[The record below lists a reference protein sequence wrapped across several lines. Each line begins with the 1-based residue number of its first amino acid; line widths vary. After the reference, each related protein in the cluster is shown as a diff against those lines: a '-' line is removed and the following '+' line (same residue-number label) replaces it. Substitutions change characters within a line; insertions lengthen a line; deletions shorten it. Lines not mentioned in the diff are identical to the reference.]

1 HGSGSPEPYDDMR
14 TNHVGDF
21 IRGPPL
27 TYHVVACA
35 RSCVME
41 SLTPLLS
48 DTELRDELKRLG
60 FNPGPITESTRSVY
74 LKKLLKL
81 QSESKS
87 KPVRETVSSRERS
100 TRLARNSPAKVDTKS
115 SSNHQR
121 IDPEVRLFPLS
132 VRPVDSPGVSRAG
145 NTPNGVTTS
154 RSDVTTT
161 VLPTNGPTVNP
172 TPRSSTSSRLSLG
185 RLPAPTFSSLA
196 TPSSSTRPDT
206 FRTPRV
212 PGDTHYLSRDV
223 TPQRAA
229 GHTPTRKT
237 YIYYKGGQSSESETD
252 EEPGER
258 PSPFASTMSR
268 VTGWL
273 RGGEKQK
280 GSSTPLTFGRFVKP
294 RLSWDPRDEGHIQ
307 ISDTDHSDA
316 EILQRDPLTRRY
328 RSSMGGP
335 LDKGTVTSTSLL
347 FTPPRSTEK
356 VSSPTL
362 RSVFSIMSDDQ
373 DGDIGNRRFGPTKEP
388 YQRQYPQLDSTSR
401 MGRLISCV
409 ATHVPNLILVC
420 GVVAICVL
428 ALSYIILRDH
438 HGEVGKL
445 ADLQK
450 IVCGSPAKPGKEHS
464 LETMGCLHQG
474 DLDEALPVLGIAYD
488 ILSRYAGEY
497 HCGTTKLDS
506 PRMSSSAA
514 MRLVEHEWQTH
525 TAPSDHEVSFPNI
538 WRNVLFVVIHVGRVH
553 FKLVAYDL
561 YGNELDPK
569 SKPTPGPNDVVQ
581 LESIQPFFSGLCRM
595 RFWVSWLAQMC
606 VTVFW
611 IVMTLVL
618 VIGILFL
625 LRWIRQKRLRMLEQK
640 TARIRDLVAEVVH
653 LLQQQLRDNEVDPD
667 QPPYVPVFA
676 LRDSLRQK
684 HQDLAQL
691 WPEVVRY
698 VYEVETCIGVRDWR
712 GIGETWQWQGG
723 TGWQGSALSDK
734 SQKPPFIV
742 PPTECLK
749 IRNMFSTDRLDE
761 RDKRRIKRELL
772 KKLVNC
778 GSILH
783 IGLDNVGTKGL
794 VYVKCADA
802 DTAGRVYH
810 AIHAN
815 YFDGRLLTVKFLRD
829 TKYCLRFPE
838 AHGIH
843 VPLNVTDLE

>member
-1 HGSGSPEPYDDMR
+1 M
-14 TNHVGDF
+14 
-21 IRGPPL
+21 
-27 TYHVVACA
+27 
-35 RSCVME
+35 ME
-41 SLTPLLS
+41 SLTPPLS

-74 LKKLLKL
+74 LKKMLKL
-81 QSESKS
+81 QSGSKS
-87 KPVRETVSSRERS
+87 KPVRETASSRERS
-100 TRLARNSPAKVDTKS
+100 TRLTRNSPAKVDTKS

-132 VRPVDSPGVSRAG
+132 VRPVDTPGISRPG
-145 NTPNGVTTS
+145 NTPNGVSTS

-161 VLPTNGPTVNP
+161 VLPTNGPTVNS

-196 TPSSSTRPDT
+196 TPSSSARPDT

-252 EEPGER
+252 EESGER

-294 RLSWDPRDEGHIQ
+294 RLSWDPRDDGHIQ

-316 EILQRDPLTRRY
+316 EILQREPLTRRY
-328 RSSMGGP
+328 RNSMGGP
-335 LDKGTVTSTSLL
+335 RDKGTVTSTSLL

-356 VSSPTL
+356 GSSPTL
-362 RSVFSIMSDDQ
+362 RSGFSIMSDDQ
-373 DGDIGNRRFGPTKEP
+373 DADIGNRRFGPTKEP
-388 YQRQYPQLDSTSR
+388 YQRQFPQLDSTSR
-401 MGRLISCV
+401 MGRLISCL

-450 IVCGSPAKPGKEHS
+450 IVCGSPAKLGKENS

-506 PRMSSSAA
+506 PRMYSSAA

-525 TAPSDHEVSFPNI
+525 TASPDRDVSFPNI

-553 FKLVAYDL
+553 FKLIAYDL

-581 LESIQPFFSGLCRM
+581 LESIQPYFSGLCRM

-611 IVMTLVL
+611 TVMTLVL

-640 TARIRDLVAEVVH
+640 AARIRDLVAEVVH

-676 LRDSLRQK
+676 LRDNLRQK

-829 TKYCLRFPE
+829 AKYCLRFPE

-843 VPLNVTDLE
+843 VPLNVADLE

>member
-1 HGSGSPEPYDDMR
+1 
-14 TNHVGDF
+14 
-21 IRGPPL
+21 
-27 TYHVVACA
+27 
-35 RSCVME
+35 ME
-41 SLTPLLS
+41 SLTPPLS

-81 QSESKS
+81 QSGSKS

-100 TRLARNSPAKVDTKS
+100 TRLARNSPAKADTKS

-132 VRPVDSPGVSRAG
+132 VRPVDTPGASRPG
-145 NTPNGVTTS
+145 NTPNGVNTS

-206 FRTPRV
+206 FRTPHIL
-212 PGDTHYLSRDV
+212 GDTHYLSRDV

-316 EILQRDPLTRRY
+316 E
-328 RSSMGGP
+328 
-335 LDKGTVTSTSLL
+335 
-347 FTPPRSTEK
+347 
-356 VSSPTL
+356 
-362 RSVFSIMSDDQ
+362 
-373 DGDIGNRRFGPTKEP
+373 
-388 YQRQYPQLDSTSR
+388 
-401 MGRLISCV
+401 
-409 ATHVPNLILVC
+409 
-420 GVVAICVL
+420 
-428 ALSYIILRDH
+428 
-438 HGEVGKL
+438 
-445 ADLQK
+445 
-450 IVCGSPAKPGKEHS
+450 
-464 LETMGCLHQG
+464 GCLHQG
-474 DLDEALPVLGIAYD
+474 DLDEALPVLGIVYD

-525 TAPSDHEVSFPNI
+525 TAHSDREVSFPNI

-569 SKPTPGPNDVVQ
+569 SKPTPGPNDVVE
-581 LESIQPFFSGLCRM
+581 LESIQPYFSGLCRM

-611 IVMTLVL
+611 TVMTLVL

-625 LRWIRQKRLRMLEQK
+625 LRWIRLKRLRMLEQK

-723 TGWQGSALSDK
+723 TGWQGSGG
-734 SQKPPFIV
+734 I
-742 PPTECLK
+742 T
-749 IRNMFSTDRLDE
+749 
-761 RDKRRIKRELL
+761 
-772 KKLVNC
+772 
-778 GSILH
+778 
-783 IGLDNVGTKGL
+783 VGT
-794 VYVKCADA
+794 VAADWYRLWGA
-802 DTAGRVYH
+802 TLGYSAKSNTR
-810 AIHAN
+810 AN
-815 YFDGRLLTVKFLRD
+815 L
-829 TKYCLRFPE
+829 
-838 AHGIH
+838 
-843 VPLNVTDLE
+843 